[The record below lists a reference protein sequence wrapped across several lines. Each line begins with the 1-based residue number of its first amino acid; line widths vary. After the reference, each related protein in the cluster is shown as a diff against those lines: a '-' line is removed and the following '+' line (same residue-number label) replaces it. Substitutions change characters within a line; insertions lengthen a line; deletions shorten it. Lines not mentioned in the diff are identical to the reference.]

1 MARPFTASDDDILH
15 AARKVI
21 GRRGPDGFSIAEVAT
36 EVGLSRAA
44 IILRFKSTHALKLAS
59 LEKMVEQF
67 AAVLEALPT
76 TPSGDN
82 LLHVAAF
89 IGTYMHSRE
98 SSVRF
103 FANYYGSNVQD
114 RDLLRL
120 EHRRGAVLDQAIKRV
135 MPETVLDPDSAVIAF
150 RAHLTG
156 SITTWLS
163 LDDSNS
169 RRYLVMRTKEWLKL
183 SRIPFSER
191 VADEL
196 SESKA
201 EVRPTE
207 APRLKQKR
215 STGVRGAKRSRP
227 RLKAV

>member
-15 AARKVI
+15 AARTVI
-21 GRRGPDGFSIAEVAT
+21 GRRGPDGFSIAEVAS

-67 AAVLEALPT
+67 AVALDALPT

-89 IGTYMHSRE
+89 IGSYMHSRE

-114 RDLLRL
+114 RDLLKL
-120 EHRRGAVLDQAIKRV
+120 EHQRGAVLDRAISRV
-135 MPETVLDPDSAVIAF
+135 MPETVLDGDSAVIAF

-163 LDDSNS
+163 LDDANS
-169 RRYLVMRTKEWLKL
+169 RRYLVMRTREWLKL
-183 SRIPFSER
+183 ASIPFSER
-191 VADEL
+191 TADEL

-201 EVRPTE
+201 EVNPTE
-207 APRLKQKR
+207 ASRPKQKR
-215 STGVRGAKRSRP
+215 STRIRGAKHSRP
-227 RLKAV
+227 RLKTV

>member
-1 MARPFTASDDDILH
+1 M
-15 AARKVI
+15 
-21 GRRGPDGFSIAEVAT
+21 AEVAS

-44 IILRFKSTHALKLAS
+44 IILRFKSTHALKVAS

-67 AAVLEALPT
+67 AAALDVLPT

-89 IGTYMHSRE
+89 IGSYMHSRE

-114 RDLLRL
+114 RELLKL
-120 EHRRGAVLDQAIKRV
+120 EHQRGAVLNRAIGRV
-135 MPETVLDPDSAVIAF
+135 MPETVLDRDSAVTAF
-150 RAHLTG
+150 GAHLTG

-163 LDDSNS
+163 LDDANS
-169 RRYLVMRTKEWLKL
+169 RRYLVMRTKEWLRL
-183 SRIPFSER
+183 ARIPFNER
-191 VADEL
+191 VAAEL
-196 SESKA
+196 SESTV
-201 EVRPTE
+201 EVNKTD
-207 APRLKQKR
+207 APRPKPKR
-215 STGVRGAKRSRP
+215 SASARSTKRSRP

>member
-67 AAVLEALPT
+67 AVALDVLPT

-82 LLHVAAF
+82 LLQVAAF
-89 IGTYMHSRE
+89 IGSYMHSRE

-114 RDLLRL
+114 RDLLKL
-120 EHRRGAVLDQAIKRV
+120 EHQRGAVLDRAIGRV
-135 MPETVLDPDSAVIAF
+135 MPETVLERDSAVIAF

-163 LDDSNS
+163 LDDANS

-183 SRIPFSER
+183 ARIPFSER
-191 VADEL
+191 VGDEL
-196 SESKA
+196 SESKMQ
-201 EVRPTE
+201 VRATD
-207 APRLKQKR
+207 APRQKQKISIGAR
-215 STGVRGAKRSRP
+215 AKRPRP
-227 RLKAV
+227 RSKAV